1 MLVVHYVA
9 KYCQFTLSLPS
20 VFHSHGLFAC
30 VCLLPAFDL
39 VFWTTD
45 LDVFAISTA
54 AIVCDPLPAY

>member
-1 MLVVHYVA
+1 MLFVHYVA

-39 VFWTTD
+39 VFWITD